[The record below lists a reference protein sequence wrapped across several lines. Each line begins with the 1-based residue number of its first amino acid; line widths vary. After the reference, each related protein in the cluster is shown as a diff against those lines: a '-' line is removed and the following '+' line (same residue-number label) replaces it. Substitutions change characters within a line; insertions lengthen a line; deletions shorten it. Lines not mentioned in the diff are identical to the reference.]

1 MLNKNN
7 EKGFTLIEL
16 LVVVGIIGILTALV
30 TVNLQG
36 ARERA
41 RDAQRKGDLDQVQ
54 KALELYKND
63 QNPQTYPSRIDYQTV
78 IVSGGYMK
86 EFPIDPTHRQVEE
99 WQDYWY
105 YADLAV
111 DPLEY
116 FLIACL
122 ENEADPDADKNKP
135 GGSNNSSVCTNGYSN
150 TLTET

>member
-63 QNPQTYPSRIDYQTV
+63 QNPQSYPSRIDYQTV

-99 WQDYWY
+99 WPDYWY

-116 FLIACL
+116 LLFDCL
-122 ENEADPDADKNKP
+122 
-135 GGSNNSSVCTNGYSN
+135 S
-150 TLTET
+150 